1 MTQRCSIVLQR
12 LMCILKNKAASIE
25 TACIICPR
33 NRGGIAFAGADD
45 GALYLDLFPLP
56 YHVLTPWVQSY
67 KKFLYNNSIKLNYN
81 IPTSA
86 LFRGG
91 GPFFARKVLYL

>member
-1 MTQRCSIVLQR
+1 MLFFRCIYSSTCTR
-12 LMCILKNKAASIE
+12 WFRFRATKNKAASIE

-56 YHVLTPWVQSY
+56 YHVLTP
-67 KKFLYNNSIKLNYN
+67 
-81 IPTSA
+81 
-86 LFRGG
+86 
-91 GPFFARKVLYL
+91 